1 MNFISVYKS
10 TNNFVREYKY
20 STQKIFR
27 GSASSQEHVGTWN
40 HYSEYSPTC
49 KFKNSW
55 IDGTATKY
63 ESICIEIKAI
73 YIMYLRVYNV

>member
-27 GSASSQEHVGTWN
+27 GSASSQEHVGT
-40 HYSEYSPTC
+40 
-49 KFKNSW
+49 
-55 IDGTATKY
+55 
-63 ESICIEIKAI
+63 
-73 YIMYLRVYNV
+73 